1 MRHRLKGVDPVF
13 KVICADHDGTT
24 ASPAKFPAMR
34 QASDMGT
41 RGVGGAVRQCLGT
54 AGLLSNTTTRDS
66 HTECG
71 WGRVSPEKCLRGM
84 AVHVALD
91 TTGVCVLREP
101 PVSFLKGGAA
111 AAHEVRVYWDRK

>member
-1 MRHRLKGVDPVF
+1 MRETCKNAALSTRSLVS
-13 KVICADHDGTT
+13 TT
-24 ASPAKFPAMR
+24 SRAHCMQKERSR
-34 QASDMGT
+34 T
-41 RGVGGAVRQCLGT
+41 VRQCLGT

-111 AAHEVRVYWDRK
+111 AAREVRVYWDRK